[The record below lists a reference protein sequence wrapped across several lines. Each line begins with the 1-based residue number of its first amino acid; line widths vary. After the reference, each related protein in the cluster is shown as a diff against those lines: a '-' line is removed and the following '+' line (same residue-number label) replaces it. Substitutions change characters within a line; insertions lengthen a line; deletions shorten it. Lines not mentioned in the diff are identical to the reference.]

1 MDNQHR
7 IYIYAFL
14 SRIFSDELDEKF
26 LKELHHNKEMLEMI
40 GVNSLEWFEHT
51 SMNKIEDELNVD
63 YSTVFLMNAKP
74 IETSVIDAKDEILV
88 GLQNPVM
95 QFYFNHDYELNLSAS
110 HLQTPDHISIE
121 FAFMQNL
128 ISKDEKRVQKE
139 FLAQHLLKWA
149 VPYFIG
155 IKSMC
160 NTPLYK
166 DLCDF
171 VVEFLASDY
180 DYLTQEI

>member
-1 MDNQHR
+1 M
-7 IYIYAFL
+7 YAFL
-14 SRIFSDELDEKF
+14 SKVFSNALDEQF
-26 LKELHHNKEMLEMI
+26 LEELKVNESLLELI
-40 GVNSLEWFEHT
+40 GKTTQEWFKNNSFEQI
-51 SMNKIEDELNVD
+51 KEELNVD

-74 IETSVIDAKDEILV
+74 IETSIIDAKDEILV

-95 QFYFNHDYELNLSAS
+95 QFYFKHDYELNLAAS
-110 HLQTPDHISIE
+110 HIQTPDHIAIE

-128 ISKDEKRVQKE
+128 VAKDELKTQKE
-139 FLAQHLLKWA
+139 FLAKHLLKWG

-155 IKSMC
+155 IKAMC
-160 NTPLYK
+160 QTPLYK

-180 DYLTQEI
+180 DFLAQEI